1 MSRADHAQPFR
12 AVEPRAPPFELIQ
25 RCRSF
30 QNESLP
36 PRFQALEALS
46 FHRGPALTCRQ
57 GGTNRL
63 RVDVAHQFPNV
74 LALPRAAATRRSTAS
89 LTDGIYED
97 FRKIERHQLGVAQLN
112 ERHTQVLKRMSLT
125 FARALAGLV
134 VVEAVFLV
142 VVSQDFSYP
151 ECAAALHK
159 AAAATI
165 VPYYQVT
172 QADVMQ
178 QAPADD
184 TGIAQLKDVV
194 KFVLEEAARHGATQA
209 AADASINQGLGVTA
223 RLGEVETVEYQRD
236 RGLGV
241 TVYFGHRK
249 GSASTAD
256 LSMQAVRGTV
266 EKACTIARYTAEDPF
281 SGLVDPEAL
290 ARDIPDL
297 DLDHPWALAPEQAI
311 ALALR
316 CEAAGLAVD
325 SRITNSEGSSVN
337 SQRHIGVYGNSLGF
351 LAGTAGTSHSISC
364 SLIAQHAD
372 EMQRDYWYSSV
383 RDSTELDPP
392 ELIGR
397 RAGERAVAR
406 LGSRKLTTRKAP
418 VAYAPDMARGLFR
431 HFIGAIRGASQYRKA
446 SFLLDAAGKEVF
458 PAFLQMQERPHILK
472 GLASSPFDSEGAATH
487 DRDLVRDGVLQGY
500 VLGSYSARKL
510 GLKTTGNAGGI
521 HNLIVAAPGK
531 ALDAASF
538 LARMQTGLLVT
549 EMMGQG
555 VNGVTGDYSRGASG
569 FWVED
574 GAIAYPVHEVTI
586 AGNLKDMYKNIVAI
600 GNDVDVR
607 GGIRTGSVLIGE
619 MTIAG
624 N

>member
-1 MSRADHAQPFR
+1 MNYCQ
-12 AVEPRAPPFELIQ
+12 
-25 RCRSF
+25 
-30 QNESLP
+30 
-36 PRFQALEALS
+36 
-46 FHRGPALTCRQ
+46 T
-57 GGTNRL
+57 
-63 RVDVAHQFPNV
+63 
-74 LALPRAAATRRSTAS
+74 
-89 LTDGIYED
+89 
-97 FRKIERHQLGVAQLN
+97 
-112 ERHTQVLKRMSLT
+112 
-125 FARALAGLV
+125 
-134 VVEAVFLV
+134 
-142 VVSQDFSYP
+142 
-151 ECAAALHK
+151 
-159 AAAATI
+159 
-165 VPYYQVT
+165 T

-178 QAPADD
+178 QAVPDEK
-184 TGIAQLKDVV
+184 GIAQLQDVV
-194 KFVLEEAARHGATQA
+194 SFALEEAKRRGASQA

-256 LSMQAVRGTV
+256 LGQQAVLDTV
-266 EKACTIARYTAEDPF
+266 EKACTIARFTAEDPY

-297 DLDHPWALAPEQAI
+297 DLDHPWILAPEDAI
-311 ALALR
+311 ELARR

-325 SRITNSEGSSVN
+325 SRITNSEGASVN
-337 SQRHIGVYGNSLGF
+337 TQRHMGVHGNSLGF

-364 SLIAQHAD
+364 SLIAQHGE
-372 EMQRDYWYSSV
+372 EMQRDYWYSSS
-383 RDSTELDPP
+383 RDATELENP
-392 ELIGR
+392 EAIGQ
-397 RAGERAVAR
+397 RAGERAIGR
-406 LGSRKLTTRKAP
+406 LGSRKLATRKAP
-418 VAYAPDMARGLFR
+418 IAFSPDMARGLFR
-431 HFIGAIRGASQYRKA
+431 SFIGAIRGASQYRKA
-446 SFLLDAAGKEVF
+446 SFLLNAAGEEVF
-458 PAFLQMQERPHILK
+458 PSFLQMQERPHILK
-472 GLASSPFDSEGAATH
+472 GLASAPFDGEGAATH

-510 GLKTTGNAGGI
+510 GLKTTGNAGGV

-531 ALDAASF
+531 ALDMDSF
-538 LARMQTGLLVT
+538 LLRMGTGMLVT

-569 FWVED
+569 FWVEN
-574 GAIAYPVHEVTI
+574 GKITFPVHEVTI
-586 AGNLKDMYKNIVAI
+586 AGNLRQMYRDVIAL